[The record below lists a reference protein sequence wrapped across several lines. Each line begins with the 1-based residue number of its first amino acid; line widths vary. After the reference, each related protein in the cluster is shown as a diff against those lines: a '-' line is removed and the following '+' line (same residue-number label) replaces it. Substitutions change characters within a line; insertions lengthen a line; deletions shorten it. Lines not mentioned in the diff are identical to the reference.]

1 MKDEFMTDID
11 ALAFKLAEQHRA
23 MAASNVP
30 PYESEPVQLNTGEL
44 TLLTTALH
52 LLEAV
57 RAAIKR

>member
-1 MKDEFMTDID
+1 MSEID
-11 ALAFKLAEQHRA
+11 ALAYKLAEQHRA

-57 RAAIKR
+57 RVATKR